1 MPALHSLSISVR
13 TNNPQLVDDICH
25 SSSSCSM
32 AEPVST
38 LLLIIGTILVFL
50 VFVTAVLHLKKAS
63 NAVQEERSRT
73 AEESDALQEFV
84 RRVESVEPSQ
94 PKPDIMM
101 IGGATAPAP
110 ASGTPTTHD
119 RSIEKIRHAY
129 EETMMAVPHYDEEYD
144 ESMHV
149 NMAAEFGSD
158 IATAVTEG
166 SEFTPPLKSAIVE
179 KSRESYEQREELL
192 SGLNTEMNELRTA
205 QSSARSI
212 NRSLEEFSDTDASS
226 KSFDELQAWWQR
238 LNEIEEACTGLLQER
253 QLHIHS
259 REVMSNAQIGTT
271 RFNEY
276 LYGSL
281 SVVHP
286 VIVTFTEFNDQ
297 IQRAKRSVV
306 DELTRR
312 V

>member
-1 MPALHSLSISVR
+1 MPAFHSLSISVR
-13 TNNPQLVDDICH
+13 TNNPQLVDDICQ
-25 SSSSCSM
+25 SSGSCSM
-32 AEPVST
+32 AEPIST
-38 LLLIIGTILVFL
+38 LFLIIGTILVFL

-73 AEESDALQEFV
+73 AEESDALLEFV
-84 RRVESVEPSQ
+84 RLVESVEPSQ
-94 PKPDIMM
+94 PKPDPMT
-101 IGGATAPAP
+101 IGGTTAYAP
-110 ASGTPTTHD
+110 SSSTPTVPD

-179 KSRESYEQREELL
+179 KSRESYKQREELL
-192 SGLNTEMNELRTA
+192 SGLNTEVNELRA
-205 QSSARSI
+205 AKSSARSI
-212 NRSLEEFSDTDASS
+212 NRTLDEFSDTDASS
-226 KSFDELQAWWQR
+226 LSFDELQAWWRR
-238 LNEIEEACTGLLQER
+238 LNDIEAGCTELLQER

-259 REVMSNAQIGTT
+259 REVTSNAQIGNN
-271 RFNEY
+271 RFNQY

-281 SVVHP
+281 SVVYP
-286 VIVTFTEFNDQ
+286 VIVTFAEFNDQ
-297 IQRAKRSVV
+297 IQSAKRLVV